1 MGIRI
6 IGGFGPFFT
15 LSAVRGEVGMQALV
29 TGATGYVGRELCRQ
43 LTASGRAFV
52 PLSCSGGALPSG
64 RTTRAVDFRRGTIAS
79 ALLDDVDVVYH
90 LAGIAHQQ
98 APEQLHE
105 DVNHRATL
113 ALAEAAERA
122 GVRLFI
128 YLSSVKAMGPAAG
141 SGPRRED
148 EVAVPSGPYGLS
160 KWRAECALREHFA
173 TSAMAVVILRP
184 ALVYGPHPRGNLQW
198 LLRAARIGLPAPP
211 EGGARSMIGVEDLA
225 GLLLRLPQEVGEGLH
240 TWIVTDGEA
249 YTTRHVYQLLR
260 AALGRSDGRQLP
272 AWCWRVL
279 AAGLDLCQRQP
290 GGSSYGK
297 LFGSERYDNHALL
310 RATGWQP
317 QQTLASVA
325 PAMVARPAAAT

>member
-1 MGIRI
+1 
-6 IGGFGPFFT
+6 
-15 LSAVRGEVGMQALV
+15 MQALV

-43 LTASGRAFV
+43 LTASGRAFL
-52 PLSCSGGALPSG
+52 PLSCSGGTLPCG
-64 RTTRAVDFRRGTIAS
+64 RVTRAADLRQGPIAG
-79 ALLDDVDVVYH
+79 ALLEGVDVVYH

-98 APEQLHE
+98 APAQLHE
-105 DVNHRATL
+105 EVNYRATL

-141 SGPRRED
+141 SEPRREN
-148 EVAVPSGPYGLS
+148 EVAVPSAPYGRS

-173 TSAMAVVILRP
+173 ASAMAVVILRP
-184 ALVYGPHPRGNLQW
+184 ALVYGPRPRGNLQW
-198 LLRAARIGLPAPP
+198 LLRAARVGVPAPP

-225 GLLLRLPQEVGEGLH
+225 GLLLRLPQVVGEGVH
-240 TWIVTDGEA
+240 TWIVTDGED
-249 YTTRHVYQLLR
+249 YTTRHVYQVLR
-260 AALGRSDGRQLP
+260 AALGRGSGRQLP
-272 AWCWRVL
+272 SWCWRML
-279 AAGLDLCQRQP
+279 ASALDLLQRQP

-297 LFGSERYDNHALL
+297 LFGAERYDNHALL